1 MNEWRRRRAS
11 DGSAGDPCQPRCLA
25 LAADVAQRPC
35 AGAVSV
41 EGAYFMDLST
51 RLREWGRRGGDLTA
65 TPTLPTAWLLKAS
78 AAGLKSTAQPSA
90 RFPLMG
96 TKFMG
101 AE

>member
-1 MNEWRRRRAS
+1 MNEWGRRRAS
-11 DGSAGDPCQPRCLA
+11 DGSAGDPYQPRCLG

-78 AAGLKSTAQPSA
+78 AADLSQRPNRLRG
-90 RFPLMG
+90 FH
-96 TKFMG
+96 
-101 AE
+101 